1 MYLVR
6 SVELGDLSEVDLRR
20 GLIEHFSQPAVPQE
34 IQGENPIDLCESG
47 FEREVFT
54 KLTER
59 GYRVIPQVKVSGF
72 RIDMVVEGADDRRL
86 AIELDGDEFHGP
98 DRWAHDMSR
107 QRILERA
114 GWTFWRCF
122 ASTWSLH
129 KDDVLAEL
137 LSRLHQMQIAP
148 IGALGQLATLVERRI
163 WEPQTKRMGE
173 AEDEVDLV
181 IQQAID
187 DARTDSA

>member
-1 MYLVR
+1 
-6 SVELGDLSEVDLRR
+6 
-20 GLIEHFSQPAVPQE
+20 
-34 IQGENPIDLCESG
+34 
-47 FEREVFT
+47 
-54 KLTER
+54 
-59 GYRVIPQVKVSGF
+59 
-72 RIDMVVEGADDRRL
+72 
-86 AIELDGDEFHGP
+86 
-98 DRWAHDMSR
+98 MSR

-129 KDDVLAEL
+129 KDEVLAEL

-148 IGALGQLATLVERRI
+148 IGALGQLATLVERRV
-163 WEPQTKRMGE
+163 WQPRNKRVHE
-173 AEDEVDLV
+173 ADGEVDLV